1 MALAQAQASYVAGSP
16 VPLPLP
22 PGPPVWLATH
32 ANNTLSLRKTPLR
45 ARGVERAA
53 PIEVSTPAA
62 APAPAPAAPAPA
74 PAAPP
79 PAPAAPAPV
88 PAASAPAV
96 GDRVILILDNV
107 EGVVTAR
114 SRPGWFMVDL
124 DGYDSAIEF
133 RASELCV
140 LSPALDAATAAPAP
154 APRPVAEAPAAAAA
168 TPAPPTVAPSTRI
181 VRGTGD
187 ASAPLE
193 LASSDDEAARETP
206 AARPADSVGERRARV
221 LRVFEHA
228 VICGGRCG
236 KPACATMKN
245 HIQHRNETSGQCRC
259 TTCRGIETCVVL
271 HARRC
276 RSPTCPISACA
287 RRRLQDAQAAAAGR
301 LQDAQ
306 ALLPPP
312 AGRWEY
318 RCSKCGQPKKGH
330 VCPYD

>member
-1 MALAQAQASYVAGSP
+1 MQIGPRDAACASSPIPPTCRDAKRSRGCAFRAALGLLCG
-16 VPLPLP
+16 VPLS
-22 PGPPVWLATH
+22 
-32 ANNTLSLRKTPLR
+32 TL
-45 ARGVERAA
+45 
-53 PIEVSTPAA
+53 
-62 APAPAPAAPAPA
+62 
-74 PAAPP
+74 
-79 PAPAAPAPV
+79 
-88 PAASAPAV
+88 
-96 GDRVILILDNV
+96 
-107 EGVVTAR
+107 
-114 SRPGWFMVDL
+114 
-124 DGYDSAIEF
+124 
-133 RASELCV
+133 
-140 LSPALDAATAAPAP
+140 
-154 APRPVAEAPAAAAA
+154 
-168 TPAPPTVAPSTRI
+168 
-181 VRGTGD
+181 RGTGA